1 MTNRT
6 AIRRAAPY
14 LTVGAAAGYL
24 YFVAANI
31 QYSARAGTLGPDFWP
46 KLVLSLVVATCLYE
60 VVKILVLR
68 WDAEVG
74 GVLEELA
81 DESARAHPPE
91 SGPPEVEA
99 TPRPWLLWGGVA
111 LTAAYVALI
120 PKLGFFTATVPYVA
134 LFIALGGYRRW
145 GVIAATSVFGT
156 LLIFFF
162 FMKVVYVSL
171 PIGVPPFQSVTLFLM
186 QLFGIR

>member
-1 MTNRT
+1 MTNRSGF
-6 AIRRAAPY
+6 RRAAPY
-14 LTVGAAAGYL
+14 LALGAAAAYL
-24 YFVAANI
+24 YYVAANI

-46 KLVLSLVVATCLYE
+46 KLILALIVAACAYE

-68 WDAEVG
+68 SEAEVG

-81 DESARAHPPE
+81 GESLEHPQESAQPAAP
-91 SGPPEVEA
+91 A
-99 TPRPWLLWGGVA
+99 KPRPWLLLGGIA
-111 LTAAYVALI
+111 LTSVYVALVQ
-120 PKLGFFTATVPYVA
+120 KLGFFSATVPYLA

-145 GVIAATSVFGT
+145 GIIAATSVLGT
-156 LLIFFF
+156 LLMFFF

-171 PIGVPPFQSVTLFLM
+171 PLGVPPFQSVTLFLM

>member
-1 MTNRT
+1 MTNRSG
-6 AIRRAAPY
+6 IRRAAPY
-14 LTVGAAAGYL
+14 LALGAAAAYL
-24 YFVAANI
+24 YYVAANI

-46 KLVLSLVVATCLYE
+46 KLILALIVAACAYE

-68 WDAEVG
+68 SAAEVG

-81 DESARAHPPE
+81 GESLEHPQESAQPAAP
-91 SGPPEVEA
+91 A
-99 TPRPWLLWGGVA
+99 KPRPWLLVGGIA
-111 LTAAYVALI
+111 LTSAYVALVQ
-120 PKLGFFTATVPYVA
+120 KLGFFSATVPYLA

-145 GVIAATSVFGT
+145 GIIAATSVLGT
-156 LLIFFF
+156 LLMFFF

-171 PIGVPPFQSVTLFLM
+171 PLGVPPFQSVTLLLM